1 MGLCSCSR
9 IMLALGLLWP
19 VYASFKT
26 IDERNNGHKTV
37 FLLKYW
43 VSIGTYLLLDCM
55 VEILFGA
62 HFADF
67 ISGLRLAAFIWVLV
81 QAPED
86 LYESLV
92 RPRMKLWEPTI
103 DKFLEELEKLV
114 IFM

>member
-1 MGLCSCSR
+1 MSLCSCCR

-26 IDERNNGHKTV
+26 IDERNNGHKAA

-43 VSIGTYLLLDCM
+43 VSIGTYLLLDCTIE
-55 VEILFGA
+55 VLFGA

-67 ISGLRLAAFIWVLV
+67 ISGLRLAAFVWVLV

-86 LYESLV
+86 FYESFV
-92 RPRMKLWEPTI
+92 RPRMKLLEPTA
-103 DKFLEELEKLV
+103 DKLLGELEKFT